1 MMLYV
6 VFMIIFARS
15 DEAKLRARLS
25 CGKETDFTRCV
36 AGDREQKKGAAAGA
50 FDIEAKTLVG
60 FFVEQRVGLG
70 CAENVAIEAVGALR
84 GFVFDGVEEA
94 AIIGGPGGAGDTLDS
109 DWERFAAVQIL
120 DLQRVLAEAG
130 GVERIGEQAIVVADR
145 ERAEAQKR
153 MARGERV

>member
-36 AGDREQKKGAAAGA
+36 AGDCEQKKCTAARA
-50 FDIEAKTLVG
+50 FDIEAKMLVG

-70 CAENVAIEAVGALR
+70 CAENMAIEAIGALR

-94 AIIGGPGGAGDTLDS
+94 AIVGGPGGTGDALDS
-109 DWERFAAVQIL
+109 NGQ
-120 DLQRVLAEAG
+120 
-130 GVERIGEQAIVVADR
+130 
-145 ERAEAQKR
+145 
-153 MARGERV
+153 

>member
-15 DEAKLRARLS
+15 DEAKLRAGLS
-25 CGKETDFTRCV
+25 CRKETDFTRCV

-70 CAENVAIEAVGALR
+70 CAQNVAIEAGRRVR
-84 GFVFDGVEEA
+84 GLLFDRRGR
-94 AIIGGPGGAGDTLDS
+94 GS
-109 DWERFAAVQIL
+109 
-120 DLQRVLAEAG
+120 
-130 GVERIGEQAIVVADR
+130 GESCPQATADR
-145 ERAEAQKR
+145 VAVKR
-153 MARGERV
+153 R